1 MPRRTRFLTL
11 ALLVTALLT
20 VGNASIAGAGSE
32 QPTTKEWA
40 KEVCSDISTWINSV
54 EDTISS
60 LEDADSL
67 EDAASDAS
75 DGISDATDTLVS
87 DLDDLGTPKTK
98 NAQKVE
104 KTLQQLE
111 DQLEQDMETIE
122 DALSDPGT
130 TTVEV
135 ASTFAVIGTTVQHA
149 IDQLKSA
156 GETLKGLGANKEIQ
170 KAFESASSCKSLK
183 ESL

>member
-1 MPRRTRFLTL
+1 MRRRTRFLAL
-11 ALLVTALLT
+11 ALLSTALFT
-20 VGNASIAGAGSE
+20 AGNASIAGAGSK

-40 KEVCSDISTWINSV
+40 NEVCSDISSWINSV
-54 EDTISS
+54 EDTTVV
-60 LEDADSL
+60 ARRCGFPR
-67 EDAASDAS
+67 DAASDAS
-75 DGISDATDTLVS
+75 NGIADATDTLVS
-87 DLDDLGTPKTK
+87 DLDDLGTPTTK
-98 NAQKVE
+98 NAQKLK

-111 DQLEQDMETIE
+111 DQLEQDTETIE

-130 TTVEV
+130 TTLEV
-135 ASTFAVIGTTVQHA
+135 ASTFAIIGTTVQHA

-170 KAFESASSCKSLK
+170 KAFESASACKSLK